1 MLSRYR
7 NSMGGRQYSI
17 ALVPPGQ
24 GASLTAILTMVKGKP
39 EWMLSG
45 FIHVGRMCEL
55 FISVVPRAR
64 VRTLLDAAKEE
75 ACTRCN
81 S

>member
-1 MLSRYR
+1 MLRRYR

-39 EWMLSG
+39 EWML
-45 FIHVGRMCEL
+45 CES